1 MNKLIILDTNV
12 LLSAV
17 LFKKSEI
24 RQLFDTI
31 RLKHTIVVSDA
42 CFDEFK
48 EVIYR
53 PKFSRYIEPD
63 EVALFLRLFRE
74 IAIFV
79 PVTQKLT
86 ICRDPKDNKFLEL
99 ALASNAHYIIT
110 GDQDLLV
117 LNPFG
122 STQIL
127 SPANFLANF

>member
-1 MNKLIILDTNV
+1 MNKLIVLDANV
-12 LLSAV
+12 LLSAA

-24 RQLFDTI
+24 RQLFDNV

-53 PKFSRYIEPD
+53 PKFSKYIEPD
-63 EVALFLRLFRE
+63 EVELFLRLFRE
-74 IAIFV
+74 TALFV

-86 ICRDPKDNKFLEL
+86 ICRDPKDNQFLEL
-99 ALASNAHYIIT
+99 ALASQAHYLIT

-122 STQIL
+122 TTQIL
-127 SPANFLANF
+127 SPAEFLTL